1 MPLLSQHEFILVLS
15 ALVLILTYHGYLY
28 QKVRRH
34 PLQTAIG
41 ITNHARQTGALKN
54 LVFRS
59 YSRCRKKFIT
69 AIIISRRLVPRFIGG

>member
-1 MPLLSQHEFILVLS
+1 
-15 ALVLILTYHGYLY
+15 LILAYHGYLY

-59 YSRCRKKFIT
+59 YSRCRKKIYYSHNH
-69 AIIISRRLVPRFIGG
+69 ISTSRSSLCRRINF

>member
-1 MPLLSQHEFILVLS
+1 MSLISLHESTLVLS
-15 ALVLILTYHGYLY
+15 ALVLILAYHGYLY

-54 LVFRS
+54 LVFRP
-59 YSRCRKKFIT
+59 YSRCRKKFT
-69 AIIISRRLVPRFIGG
+69 GGI